1 MEGDVVFAILGGI
14 IGATIGQFKAD
25 MITSRLSRQF
35 GKRYQKVFGLFASS
49 RPTDPASD

>member
-1 MEGDVVFAILGGI
+1 MEVDVVFAILGGI
-14 IGATIGQFKAD
+14 IGVTIGQFKGE
-25 MITSRLSRQF
+25 MIMSRLSRQF